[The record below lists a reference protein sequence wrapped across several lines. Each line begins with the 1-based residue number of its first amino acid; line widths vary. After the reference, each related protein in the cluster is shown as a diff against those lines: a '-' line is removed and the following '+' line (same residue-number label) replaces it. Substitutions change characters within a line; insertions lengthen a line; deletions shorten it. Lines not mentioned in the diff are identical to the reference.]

1 MSRVVEF
8 DEFGPPEVLRIVDRE
23 VAEPGAG
30 QVRLAVEAFGVNR
43 LDLMARAGD
52 APRPIGLPYARLG
65 VEATGT
71 VDAVG
76 PDVEGVGVGD
86 AVLITAVPDM
96 DTNGTYAERL
106 VVPADR
112 VVPRPP
118 ELDVVGAAALWVSHS
133 TAYGALIEKIGV
145 RPADRVLITA
155 ASSGVGL
162 AAIQICNQIGAVPI
176 AVTRHSDKRE
186 ALLDAGA
193 AAVIATDAEDL
204 VEATHALTGGVGAEA
219 IVDSVM
225 GPGLAELAQAAKPGG
240 SLATVGWLDPR
251 PAPFPMAPLTLYRY
265 MSFEHTLDGAAVRRM
280 AAFFG
285 AGIRTGA
292 IRPLIDEVFGFDE
305 VVLAQRHL
313 EDGQQLGKVV
323 VTV

>member
-23 VAEPGAG
+23 VAEPAAG
-30 QVRLAVEAFGVNR
+30 QVRIAVEAFGVNR
-43 LDLMARAGD
+43 LDLMVRGGG
-52 APRPIGLPYARLG
+52 APRPIGLPHARLG

-71 VDAVG
+71 IDAVG

-118 ELDVVGAAALWVSHS
+118 GLDVVGAAALWVSYS
-133 TAYGALIEKIGV
+133 TAYGALIEKVGV

-155 ASSGVGL
+155 ASSGVGM

-186 ALLDAGA
+186 ALVDAGA
-193 AAVIATDAEDL
+193 AAVLATDTEDL

-219 IVDSVM
+219 ILDSVM
-225 GPGLAELAQAAKPGG
+225 GPGLAELAKAAKPGG
-240 SLATVGWLDPR
+240 SLAVVGWLDPR
-251 PAPFPMAPLTLYRY
+251 PAPFPTVPLTLYRY
-265 MSFEHTLDGAAVRRM
+265 TSFEHTLDAAAVRRM

-292 IRPLIDEVFGFDE
+292 IRPVIDKVFEFDE
-305 VVLAQRHL
+305 AVLAQRHL
-313 EDGQQLGKVV
+313 EEGQRLGKVV